1 MKKLQQEQIVRHE
14 RLSSWAI
21 IFLFIAVVILSGS
34 KVFVANRLVGASEKL
49 RRLDLEENRLQNEN
63 QTLSEEVRAN
73 QSINTIETKALNLGF
88 IKNNRFAYLISAPK
102 IALR

>member
-1 MKKLQQEQIVRHE
+1 MKRLQQEQIAKHE
-14 RLSSWAI
+14 RFSGWAI

-49 RRLDLEENRLQNEN
+49 RKLDWEENRLQNEN
-63 QTLSEEVRAN
+63 QILSEEVRIS
-73 QSINTIETKALNLGF
+73 QSTNTIEIKAQNLGF
-88 IKNNRFAYLISAPK
+88 VKNNRFTYLLPAPK